1 MINPS
6 IADGFNKQES
16 FVLWI
21 MDRTKRSHKLI
32 YKTIKGQVII
42 YKKKN
47 NFKRIVKEKK
57 YNKCPNKYN
66 FFYILE

>member
-1 MINPS
+1 MVS
-6 IADGFNKQES
+6 NKKQS

-42 YKKKN
+42 YKKKKETLN
-47 NFKRIVKEKK
+47 NFKEQKK
-57 YNKCPNKYN
+57 KV
-66 FFYILE
+66 